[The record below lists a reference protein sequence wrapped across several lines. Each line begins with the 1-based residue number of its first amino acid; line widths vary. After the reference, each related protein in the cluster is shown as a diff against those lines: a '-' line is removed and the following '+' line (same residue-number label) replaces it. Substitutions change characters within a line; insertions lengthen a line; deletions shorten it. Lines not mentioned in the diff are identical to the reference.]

1 LEERAIYLSSRHG
14 REILQMKKLWILLIA
29 VCVCSFAILGWV
41 GTEVFHQAPPIPHE
55 VVATDGAVLIAP
67 EQVSD
72 GQNVWQAMGGMQVGS
87 IWGHGSYVAP
97 DWTADYLHRE
107 SVFILDAWA
116 MADHQVGYSAL
127 TSEEQASLRQRLKD
141 LLRKNTYDLTN
152 GRITVD
158 SLRAKAFESNLKH
171 YSEVF
176 TNGNK
181 DYAIQRG
188 AQADPVK
195 LRQLTAFFFWT
206 AWASAANR
214 PGDTIS
220 YTSNFPPE
228 PLVGNVPTSSAIVW
242 TGVSVIVLIA
252 SLGAMV
258 WFYAGWRR
266 ETDFKETPDS
276 DPLIG
281 ETLTPSQKATVKYFF
296 VVALLFLLQIAMG
309 IITAHYGVEG
319 GGLYGI
325 PLQDYLP
332 YVVTRTWHTQLG
344 IFWIA
349 TAWLAAGLFISP
361 YICGKEPRHQK
372 LGVDILFFALLIVV
386 LGSMCGQ
393 WMSVMHKLGKGDLW
407 FWFGHQGYE
416 YVDLGR
422 AWQAALF
429 VGLLLWLFLISR
441 SVIPALRRKDES
453 KSLVLIFLITT
464 AGIALFYAP
473 GLFWGMR
480 TNLTVVEYWRW
491 WVVHLW
497 VEGFFEVFATV
508 VIAYLFARLKVIQA
522 EHAAKASLLSGAIY
536 LSGGIIG
543 TLHHLYFAG
552 TPTVALAFG
561 SVFSALE
568 IVPLVFVGYEAF
580 ENIRHSKAKPWLSQ
594 YKWIVYFFVAVAF
607 WNLLGAGV
615 FGFMINPP
623 IALFYMQGLNT
634 TAVHAHGALYGVYG
648 TLGLALLLFCMRAMQ
663 PERIWN
669 IKLLSFAF
677 WMINIG
683 MLLEIFLSLLPIGLL
698 QTYQS
703 VSVGYWSARSPEF
716 LQTSLMQSLRWMRLF
731 GDTIFAI
738 GAVAFVWFALGLMLT
753 KGEKLPKTGS

>member
-1 LEERAIYLSSRHG
+1 
-14 REILQMKKLWILLIA
+14 MKKLWIILIA
-29 VCVCSFAILGWV
+29 VFLFSFAILGWV
-41 GTEVFHQAPPIPHE
+41 GTEIFRQAPPIPAQVVGSDGKLLIGDGE
-55 VVATDGAVLIAP
+55 VL
-67 EQVSD
+67 D

-107 SVFILDAWA
+107 SLFILNEWSQSGFSKD
-116 MADHQVGYSAL
+116 YNAL
-127 TSEEQASLRQRLKD
+127 DSEQQAALRQRLQN
-141 LLRKNTYDLTN
+141 LMRTNTYDAATN
-152 GRITVD
+152 KITLD
-158 SLRAKAFESNLKH
+158 PIRARAFEDNLKH
-171 YSEVF
+171 YSEIF

-181 DYAIQRG
+181 NYAIQKN
-188 AQADPVK
+188 AQSDPAK
-195 LRQLTAFFFWT
+195 LRNLNSFFFWT

-214 PGDTIS
+214 PGNTIS
-220 YTSNFPPE
+220 YTSNFPSE

-242 TGVSVIVLIA
+242 TGVSVIMLIA
-252 SLGAMV
+252 GIGAMV
-258 WFYAGWRR
+258 WFYAGWHQH
-266 ETDFKETPDS
+266 TTSPDTPDE

-281 ETLTPSQKATVKYFF
+281 EKLTPSQKATVKYFL
-296 VVALLFLLQIAMG
+296 VVSLLFLLQIVMG
-309 IITAHYGVEG
+309 IVTAHYGVEG
-319 GGLYGI
+319 GGFYGI

-332 YVVTRTWHTQLG
+332 YVVSRTWHTQLG

-349 TAWLAAGLFISP
+349 TAWLAAGLFIAP
-361 YICGKEPRHQK
+361 YICGYEPKLQK
-372 LGVDILFFALLIVV
+372 LGVDTLFGALLVVV
-386 LGSMCGQ
+386 LGSMGGQ
-393 WMSVMHKLGKGDLW
+393 WMSVMHQLGSGDLW

-422 AWQAALF
+422 VWQAALF
-429 VGLLLWLFLISR
+429 VGLLLWLFLIAR
-441 SVIPALRRKDES
+441 TAIPALKKNDGSS
-453 KSLVLIFLITT
+453 KSLIMIYLLSTT
-464 AGIALFYAP
+464 GIALFYAP

-480 TNLTVVEYWRW
+480 SHITVVEYWRW

-508 VIAYLFARLKVIQA
+508 VIAFLFARLRVINP
-522 EHAAKASLLSGAIY
+522 EHAAYASLMSGAIY

-568 IVPLVFVGYEAF
+568 IVPLVFIGYEAI
-580 ENIRHSKAKPWLSQ
+580 ENIRHSKARPWLEQ
-594 YKWIVYFFVAVAF
+594 YKWVIYFFVAVAF
-607 WNLLGAGV
+607 WNLVGAGV

-623 IALFYMQGLNT
+623 IALYYMQGLNT

-648 TLGLALLLFCMRAMQ
+648 TLGLGLLLFCMRAMK
-663 PERIWN
+663 PELKWN
-669 IKLLSFAF
+669 NKLISFAF
-677 WMINIG
+677 WAINIG
-683 MLLEIFLSLLPIGLL
+683 MMMEILFSLLPIGLM

-716 LQTSLMQSLRWMRLF
+716 MQTEIMQSLRWMRLF

-738 GAVAFVWFALGLMLT
+738 GAIAFVWFAIGLILA
-753 KGEKLPKTGS
+753 KKSPEPIPAGELVEA